1 MTKELPGL
9 LVSNLFT
16 PPAGDTP
23 SHEGAEVR
31 RVLIS
36 SWSEAK
42 QTSLKLETGYT
53 GVTSYL
59 FDNKATCQ
67 DWRSRAG
74 KQLIRSPPSC
84 TVGWVHIWGELGILK
99 VTRCYFLTSE
109 RFSLLDGWA
118 RNTLHGWLPAMP
130 SKTTLTSISPKGRGG
145 AQFHAFKIRAA
156 EICKTYE

>member
-1 MTKELPGL
+1 MTKELPDL
-9 LVSNLFT
+9 PVSNLFT

-23 SHEGAEVR
+23 THEGAEVR

-42 QTSLKLETGYT
+42 QTSLKLEPGYT

-59 FDNKATCQ
+59 FGNKAMRQ

-74 KQLIRSPPSC
+74 KQPIRSPPSC
-84 TVGWVHIWGELGILK
+84 TVEWVYIWGEPGILK

-118 RNTLHGWLPAMP
+118 ENTLQGWAL
-130 SKTTLTSISPKGRGG
+130 
-145 AQFHAFKIRAA
+145 RAGQLVNSR
-156 EICKTYE
+156 